1 MMTVV
6 QSVAIALVVIKPGS
20 KDQQT
25 VLMIDEKVRSI

>member
-1 MMTVV
+1 MTII

-25 VLMIDEKVRSI
+25 VLMIDEKVKEV

>member
-1 MMTVV
+1 MNTIK
-6 QSVAIALVVIKPGS
+6 QIAIALVVIKPGS